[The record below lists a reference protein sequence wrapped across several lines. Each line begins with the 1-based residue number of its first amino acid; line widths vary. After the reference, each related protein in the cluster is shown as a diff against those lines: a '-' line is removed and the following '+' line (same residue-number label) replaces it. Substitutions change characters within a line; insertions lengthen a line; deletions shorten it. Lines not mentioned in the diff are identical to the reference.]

1 MVKPISEKEFAK
13 LAADDKGKIFIEKF
27 MSGEILVYKMS
38 NGQIIFNHRGK
49 CGMCNNKKDFEK
61 IVPGLMMT
69 QTSKNILFGKNPWG
83 KDFPQHE
90 KEIIKELLQALGLTE
105 QEVTDSL
112 LTVIENKI
120 EQQENPIEFRKK
132 YFINSLAAI
141 GAVFNKT
148 YGGAW
153 QMDLDSDYQTWVPNI
168 LYKGRKIRFAM
179 YLWEDVFEIPER
191 SKISIRETYG
201 TIRDIAKMNIDAN
214 LK

>member
-1 MVKPISEKEFAK
+1 M
-13 LAADDKGKIFIEKF
+13 
-27 MSGEILVYKMS
+27 
-38 NGQIIFNHRGK
+38 
-49 CGMCNNKKDFEK
+49 
-61 IVPGLMMT
+61 
-69 QTSKNILFGKNPWG
+69 
-83 KDFPQHE
+83 
-90 KEIIKELLQALGLTE
+90 
-105 QEVTDSL
+105 
-112 LTVIENKI
+112 
-120 EQQENPIEFRKK
+120 
-132 YFINSLAAI
+132 AAI

-179 YLWEDVFEIPER
+179 YLWEDIFEIPER